1 MSDALRHVVLA
12 TGNLGK
18 VAEIQDIV
26 GDRYFRLHPQTEF
39 GIESADETGLSF
51 VENAL
56 IKARHAARQS
66 GLPSIADDSGLCVD
80 ALMGA
85 PGIYSSRYAGPDADD
100 ETNLQRLLEALKD
113 VPDSERSARFVCA
126 MVFLAHA
133 EDPTPVIALG
143 QWHGWITH
151 APKGGNGFGYD
162 PIFALE
168 DRRCTSAELAPEE
181 KNRLSHRGRALS
193 KLLEPLNEAAG
204 LANRPDL
211 S

>member
-1 MSDALRHVVLA
+1 MSDAMRHVVLA

-18 VAEIQDIV
+18 VAEIQAIV
-26 GDRYFRLHPQTEF
+26 ADRGIHMHPQTEF

-56 IKARHAARQS
+56 IKARHAAQQS
-66 GLPSIADDSGLCVD
+66 GLPAIADDSGLCVD
-80 ALMGA
+80 ALNGA

-100 ETNLQRLLEALKD
+100 ETNLHRLLEALKD
-113 VPDSERSARFVCA
+113 IPDQSRGARFVCA
-126 MVFLAHA
+126 MVYLAHA

-151 APKGGNGFGYD
+151 EPKGSNGFGYD

-168 DRRCTSAELAPEE
+168 DRRCTSAELPPEE
-181 KNRLSHRGRALS
+181 KNLLSHRGQAMI
-193 KLLEPLNEAAG
+193 KLLDTLKQDPAFGKTN
-204 LANRPDL
+204 
-211 S
+211 